1 MKRSLTGIALALLMT
16 APAAE
21 AATVVIG
28 NGASRLILRIGTANA
43 TVNLV
48 SIAVP
53 GANVGDGTPVVGT
66 SGITS
71 APCAANLVYI
81 SAENRATPANSR
93 TATLTVNSATPL
105 TTGAFTIPFTQ
116 IDWLSTAPGGGPNA
130 CFAAPVTIA
139 SGAFTGAAGQVMT
152 SFLNSR
158 RACVCKQFRYL
169 NQNVVSA
176 GTYTG
181 RVTYTLAMP

>member
-1 MKRSLTGIALALLMT
+1 MT
-16 APAAE
+16 ASASE

-28 NGASRLILRIGTANA
+28 NGGSRLILRIGTNNA
-43 TVNLV
+43 AINLV
-48 SIAVP
+48 SITVP
-53 GANVGDGTPVVGT
+53 GANVGNGTPVVGT
-66 SGITS
+66 NATTGN
-71 APCAANLVYI
+71 PCGADRVYI
-81 SAENRATPANSR
+81 SAENRANPGNSR
-93 TATLTVNSATPL
+93 MATLTVNSSTPL
-105 TTGAFTIPFTQ
+105 TTGVFTIPFSQ
-116 IDWLSTAPGGGPNA
+116 IDWVSTTPGGGPNN
-130 CFAAPVTIA
+130 CFNAPITIA
-139 SGAFTGAAGQVMT
+139 SNAYTGAAGQTMT